1 MSDKKIISVQFNNS
15 GRAYDFTAPADLEI
29 LRDSFVVVNTV
40 RGQQVGKVVNPDVQ
54 NANPNLE
61 LVGIERLASDDDLA
75 IKEALG
81 QKEAEAVEKVSDF
94 LRHSRFHDVKII
106 SAEYSLD
113 STRVTLYLNYDA
125 ETNFD
130 IKAFLR
136 ETSHLFKSSRIE
148 VRQVG
153 PRDMAKMISGLG
165 ACGIEKRCCSR
176 FLKDFSSIS
185 IKMAKAQDISLTPN
199 EITGI
204 CGRLRCCLAYEY
216 TAYEEAL
223 KTLPKKKKLIQTP
236 LGEGKVSQLIPMADT
251 VIVWIPELGN
261 RKFTREE
268 LESGV
273 MAEKKAEPERFQVFE
288 EHRSEDIELLKLAPM
303 PEPSRPARQD
313 RRDQKGRNPRR
324 DGSRPTQ
331 GAGVSTG
338 SADASSRQSGKADRS
353 QNKRRS
359 WDNKRDKVPQAGKSA
374 QANPVQDRR
383 GTPPNRPN
391 SVDQA
396 VGQTEAINGEPQV
409 QKFRRPRREWI
420 KKS

>member
-1 MSDKKIISVQFNNS
+1 MSDKRIISVQFNNS
-15 GRAYDFTAPADLEI
+15 GRAYDFTAPAELEI

-40 RGQQVGKVVNPDVQ
+40 RGLQVGKVINPDAQ
-54 NANPNLE
+54 NNNPNLE
-61 LVGIERLASDDDLA
+61 LVGIERVASDDDLA

-81 QKEAEAVEKVSDF
+81 QKEAEAVEKVSEF

-130 IKAFLR
+130 IKGFLR
-136 ETSHLFKSSRIE
+136 ESSHLFKSSRIE

-216 TAYEEAL
+216 PTYEEAL
-223 KTLPKKKKLIQTP
+223 KNLPKKKKLIQTP

-261 RKFTREE
+261 RKFTRQE

-273 MAEKKAEPERFQVFE
+273 MAEKAPEPERIHVFE
-288 EHRSEDIELLKLAPM
+288 EHANADVEMLKLVPI
-303 PEPSRPARQD
+303 PETNRLARQEQ
-313 RRDQKGRNPRR
+313 RTSKGRNPRR
-324 DGSRPTQ
+324 DNSRPSSAVNT
-331 GAGVSTG
+331 AGTPG
-338 SADASSRQSGKADRS
+338 DTTARQKGKQDRN
-353 QNKRRS
+353 QNKSRR
-359 WDNKRDKVPQAGKSA
+359 WDSKRDKSQPASGQGQAAPDQNRRSSQQNSQNWADRQAGQPDAGTGDPQDQKS
-374 QANPVQDRR
+374 
-383 GTPPNRPN
+383 
-391 SVDQA
+391 
-396 VGQTEAINGEPQV
+396 
-409 QKFRRPRREWI
+409 RRPRREWI

>member
-15 GRAYDFTAPADLEI
+15 RRAYDFTAPAEVEI
-29 LRDSFVVVNTV
+29 LRDSYVVVNTV
-40 RGQQVGKVVNPDVQ
+40 RGLQIGKVVNPDAQ
-54 NANPNLE
+54 NNNPNLE
-61 LVGIERLASDDDLA
+61 LVGIERVASDEDLA

-81 QKEAEAVEKVSDF
+81 QKEAEAVEKVSEF

-106 SAEYSLD
+106 SAEYALD
-113 STRVTLYLNYDA
+113 STRVTLYLNYEA

-130 IKAFLR
+130 IKGFLR
-136 ETSHLFKSSRIE
+136 EASHLFKSSRIE
-148 VRQVG
+148 IRQIG

-185 IKMAKAQDISLTPN
+185 IKMAKVQDISLTPN

-223 KTLPKKKKLIQTP
+223 KNLPKKKKLIQTP
-236 LGEGKVSQLIPMADT
+236 LGEGKVSQVIPMADT
-251 VIVWIPELGN
+251 VIVYIPELGN
-261 RKFTREE
+261 RKFSRDE

-273 MAEKKAEPERFQVFE
+273 MAEKKPESEHFQVFE
-288 EHRSEDIELLKLAPM
+288 EHTNEDVELLKLAPM
-303 PEPSRPARQD
+303 PEFSRPVRQD
-313 RRDQKGRNPRR
+313 RRDAKGRNPRNNNP
-324 DGSRPTQ
+324 RPSSTSNT
-331 GAGVSTG
+331 GIVAGEATG
-338 SADASSRQSGKADRS
+338 KQTGKTDRS

-359 WDNKRDKVPQAGKSA
+359 WDNKRDKATQPGGSSHGNAGQS
-374 QANPVQDRR
+374 RR
-383 GTPPNRPN
+383 GNQQRDLN
-391 SVDQA
+391 FVEKS
-396 VGQTEAINGEPQV
+396 VGQGEVVSSEPQV

-420 KKS
+420 KKT

>member
-1 MSDKKIISVQFNNS
+1 ME
-15 GRAYDFTAPADLEI
+15 TEI

-40 RGQQVGKVVNPDVQ
+40 RGLQIGKVLNPDAQ
-54 NANPNLE
+54 NNNPNLE
-61 LVGIERLASDDDLA
+61 LVGIERVATDEDLA

-81 QKEAEAVEKVSDF
+81 QKEAEAVQNVSEF

-113 STRVTLYLNYDA
+113 STRVTLFLNYDA

-130 IKAFLR
+130 IKGFLR
-136 ETSHLFKSSRIE
+136 ETSHLFRSSRIE

-216 TAYEEAL
+216 TTYEEAL
-223 KTLPKKKKLIQTP
+223 KNLPKKKKLIQTP
-236 LGEGKVSQLIPMADT
+236 LGEGKVSQVIPMADT
-251 VIVWIPELGN
+251 VIVYIPELGN
-261 RKFTREE
+261 RKFTRDE

-273 MAEKKAEPERFQVFE
+273 MAEKKPEAERFHVFE
-288 EHRSEDIELLKLAPM
+288 EHTNADVEILKLAPV
-303 PEPSRPARQD
+303 PEQSRPARSEH
-313 RRDQKGRNPRR
+313 RDSGGRNPRR
-324 DGSRPTQ
+324 DNARRDNTRPSQIGNT
-331 GAGVSTG
+331 GVVAG
-338 SADASSRQSGKADRS
+338 DASAKQTGRSDRN
-353 QNKRRS
+353 QNKRRN
-359 WDNKRDKVPQAGKSA
+359 WDNKRDKTPQPGGVNQASPSQTGRVSPQDNRSVVEKSA
-374 QANPVQDRR
+374 
-383 GTPPNRPN
+383 
-391 SVDQA
+391 
-396 VGQTEAINGEPQV
+396 GQVEGLSSEPQV
-409 QKFRRPRREWI
+409 QKFRKPRREWI

>member
-1 MSDKKIISVQFNNS
+1 MSDKKIISVQFNDS
-15 GRAYDFTAPADLEI
+15 GRAYDFTAPAELEI

-40 RGQQVGKVVNPDVQ
+40 RGLQVGKVTNPDAQ
-54 NANPNLE
+54 NVNPNLE
-61 LVGIERLASDDDLA
+61 LVGIERVASDEDLA

-81 QKEAEAVEKVSDF
+81 QKEAEAVDNVAEF
-94 LRHSRFHDVKII
+94 LRHSRFQDVKII
-106 SAEYSLD
+106 SAEYALD
-113 STRVTLYLNYDA
+113 SSRVTLFLNYDA

-130 IKAFLR
+130 IKGFLR
-136 ETSHLFKSSRIE
+136 EASHLFKSSRIE

-216 TAYEEAL
+216 PAYEEAL
-223 KTLPKKKKLIQTP
+223 KILPKKKKLIQTP

-268 LESGV
+268 LETGV
-273 MAEKKAEPERFQVFE
+273 MAEKKPELDRTHLFE
-288 EHRSEDIELLKLAPM
+288 EPANADVEMLKLAPI
-303 PEPSRPARQD
+303 PEPKKPTRQD
-313 RRDQKGRNPRR
+313 QRNQKGRNPRR
-324 DGSRPTQ
+324 DNYRP
-331 GAGVSTG
+331 
-338 SADASSRQSGKADRS
+338 ASSNPTGTSGDTPGKQTGRQDRYQS
-353 QNKRRS
+353 KKRS
-359 WDNKRDKVPQAGKSA
+359 WDNKRDKTASQGGQSQTAPDQNRHGNQQIGQNRAEKT
-374 QANPVQDRR
+374 ANKADSGNVESQP
-383 GTPPNRPN
+383 
-391 SVDQA
+391 
-396 VGQTEAINGEPQV
+396 

-420 KKS
+420 KKT